1 MDILMNADE
10 LVEPENEEEANPEER
25 EGNEEEQ
32 KEQNGD
38 DDENHIN
45 ATITVTD
52 ALDESQER
60 D

>member
-1 MDILMNADE
+1 MNADE